1 MRKSL
6 TTLIFIVLFLILSFN
21 ILKMP
26 GDVGLDAPSYNE
38 IAYYY
43 LDYSVSETGATN
55 VIAAVLA
62 DFRGFDTLGETIVLF
77 ISVVAVASIL
87 KPEQENKKE
96 EHPHE

>member
-6 TTLIFIVLFLILSFN
+6 TTLVFIVLFLILSYN
-21 ILKMP
+21 ILMMP
-26 GDVGLDAPSYNE
+26 GDIGLAAPSYNE

-43 LDYSVSETGATN
+43 LDYSVTETGAIN

-62 DFRGFDTLGETIVLF
+62 DYRGFDTLGETIVLF

-87 KPEQENKKE
+87 KPEQDVKKE
-96 EHPHE
+96 ESKHE